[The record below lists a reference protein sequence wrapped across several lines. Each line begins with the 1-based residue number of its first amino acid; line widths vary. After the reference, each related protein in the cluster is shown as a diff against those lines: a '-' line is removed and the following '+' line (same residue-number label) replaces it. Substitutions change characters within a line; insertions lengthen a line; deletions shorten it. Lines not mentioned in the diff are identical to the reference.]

1 MARAPAP
8 DLMSAIF
15 EGGDDKDPSKLRT
28 GADGFREELLKQGN
42 ERASCTRPDRQR
54 RAAATNEGNGG
65 DNGSSEPLRRW
76 KKSKNKSRSVRGWKA
91 AKGR

>member
-42 ERASCTRPDRQR
+42 ELYAARPSTTGGGDERGQRRRQR
-54 RAAATNEGNGG
+54 Q
-65 DNGSSEPLRRW
+65 
-76 KKSKNKSRSVRGWKA
+76 
-91 AKGR
+91 

>member
-1 MARAPAP
+1 MATTGEGEASGGGVATTG
-8 DLMSAIF
+8 
-15 EGGDDKDPSKLRT
+15 GGDDGD
-28 GADGFREELLKQGN
+28 
-42 ERASCTRPDRQR
+42 
-54 RAAATNEGNGG
+54 GG